1 MHQELTEAT
10 NFMGRLLQSKLD
22 PSLITIFTD
31 KLYGLLS
38 ERFVD
43 HWDVDCPYRGNAY
56 RAISIFNGQL
66 DPLLALAAQEVSL
79 PPTALLIYL
88 PQEFVLWI
96 DPSSVSYRVGDHG
109 NIMDLYVNG
118 KSLKDRKSII
128 TNAASTSTPIR
139 ISPPT
144 SPAAIEKKLQQQ
156 HHQQQH
162 QPLQPSSPLAI
173 HAKREQQ
180 KQKQQQSQQ
189 QPTTPRHKSL
199 VLAH

>member
-1 MHQELTEAT
+1 MHQEITEAI
-10 NFMGRLLQSKLD
+10 NFVGRLLQSKLD
-22 PSLITIFTD
+22 PSLITLFKD

-38 ERFVD
+38 ERFAH
-43 HWDVDCPYRGNAY
+43 HWDIDCPYRGNGY

-66 DPLLALAAQEVSL
+66 DPLLAQAAQQVSIS
-79 PPTALLIYL
+79 PSTLLIHL

-109 NIMDLYVNG
+109 NIMDLYING

-128 TNAASTSTPIR
+128 TNAATTSTPIR

-144 SPAAIEKKLQQQ
+144 SPASIEKKLQ
-156 HHQQQH
+156 
-162 QPLQPSSPLAI
+162 PPFQPSSPLAI
-173 HAKREQQ
+173 HAKREQKQ
-180 KQKQQQSQQ
+180 QQKQQQQQQ
-189 QPTTPRHKSL
+189 QPETPRHKSL